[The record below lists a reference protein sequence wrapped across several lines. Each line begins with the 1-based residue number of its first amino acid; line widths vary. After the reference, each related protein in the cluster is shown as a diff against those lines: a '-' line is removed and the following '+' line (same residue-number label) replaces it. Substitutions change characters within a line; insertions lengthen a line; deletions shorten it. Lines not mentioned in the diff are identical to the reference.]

1 MTNKKL
7 ILLLLFIPLVSCD
20 SSETKENTYSFGE
33 DTWIIEWFYSEE
45 KSLED
50 KYFDDDGNTFFEVQ
64 KNDSISDGSA
74 YYISN
79 VIISKEYYDYDG
91 LNDFRMYFKDSEKTL
106 LSIPLGETGN
116 KYPIYT
122 YKLNWRTK
130 DSIIGNL
137 VEKDSLG
144 AVAFESQKI
153 LLLRKPKFDS
163 KKARQILVKKK
174 EDLDLQLI
182 SQKEYDIIKNK
193 LSRYITD

>member
-1 MTNKKL
+1 
-7 ILLLLFIPLVSCD
+7 
-20 SSETKENTYSFGE
+20 
-33 DTWIIEWFYSEE
+33 
-45 KSLED
+45 
-50 KYFDDDGNTFFEVQ
+50 
-64 KNDSISDGSA
+64 
-74 YYISN
+74 
-79 VIISKEYYDYDG
+79 
-91 LNDFRMYFKDSEKTL
+91 MYFKDSEKTL